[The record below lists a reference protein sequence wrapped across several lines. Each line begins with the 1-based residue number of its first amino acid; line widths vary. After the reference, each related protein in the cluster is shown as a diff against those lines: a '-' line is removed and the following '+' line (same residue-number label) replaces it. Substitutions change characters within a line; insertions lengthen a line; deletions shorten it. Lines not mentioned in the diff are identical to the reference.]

1 MTSTKLT
8 APSITL
14 GSLFERYV
22 NFDFYKTACL
32 GFSAAAAFER
42 YVNFDFYKT
51 LNTKPSARPLFER
64 YVNFDFYKTCTIPF
78 IDYPRLRDM

>member
-1 MTSTKLT
+1 MNKNTGKQ
-8 APSITL
+8 
-14 GSLFERYV
+14 
-22 NFDFYKTACL
+22 
-32 GFSAAAAFER
+32 FER

-64 YVNFDFYKTCTIPF
+64 YVNFDFYKTCTTPF